1 MNKYITATILAAI
14 SSGVAH
20 SQDVVSVPRLVVNI
34 TIDQLRTDY
43 IEAFMPFY
51 RENGFKKLM
60 KNGMVYHNAQYTF
73 SPIDRASSI
82 ASVATGTTPANNGI
96 TGYSWL
102 DKNTLIPVKCIDDN
116 NYEGVFTYEHTSPQN
131 ITSTTINDE
140 LKVSTNGE
148 ALVYSIAFDR
158 DAAVIAGGHAADAA
172 LWFNA
177 DGKRWCSSTYY
188 FKNAPNW
195 LKTYN
200 LQHTAK
206 VDKDDSNVDV
216 TSLALECIN
225 STGMGLDG
233 VTDMLSVT
241 YTAQASAK
249 DNKQSQQQQQAKYI
263 QLDRELGKLIS
274 RIESKFGSKGVLFVI
289 TGTGCQEDD
298 DVDYAKYRIPSG
310 TFYINRT
317 ANLLNM
323 YLSAIYGQDKYVE
336 SCFFNQIFLNLNK
349 IEQKRISMSDLLS
362 RAQSFLVQNAGV
374 RNAFTKKDLLLAN
387 GEKGSKL
394 GNWFNPERCG
404 DLIVELFPGWK
415 LLNEDNQ
422 QQYTSKESY
431 IPFPVIFYGAN
442 VAAETVSTP
451 VTIDRIAPTIAK
463 VIRIRAPNACASAPL
478 YLGDKSIK

>member
-1 MNKYITATILAAI
+1 MNKYITATIFAVV
-14 SSGVAH
+14 SSGMAY

-51 RENGFKKLM
+51 SENGFKKLM
-60 KNGMVYHNAQYTF
+60 RNGVVYHNAQYTF
-73 SPIDRASSI
+73 TPIDRASSI
-82 ASVATGTTPANNGI
+82 AAVVTGTTPANNGI

-116 NYEGVFTYEHTSPQN
+116 NYDGVFTDEHSSPQN

-140 LKVSTNGE
+140 LKVSTNVE
-148 ALVYSIAFDR
+148 ALVYSIAIDR

-177 DGKRWCSSTYY
+177 DSKRWCSSMYY

-195 LKTYN
+195 LRTYN
-200 LQHTAK
+200 LQHTTD
-206 VDKDDSNVDV
+206 VDGNNINASV
-216 TSLALECIN
+216 TSIALECVN
-225 STGMGLDG
+225 STGIGLDD

-241 YTAQASAK
+241 YSAK
-249 DNKQSQQQQQAKYI
+249 ITTKANKQSQQLQQNTYL
-263 QLDRELGKLIS
+263 QLDHELERLIS

-289 TGTGCQEDD
+289 TGTGCQEEL

-323 YLSAIYGQDKYVE
+323 YLCAIYGQDKYVE

-349 IEQKRISMSDLLS
+349 IEQRHISMSDILS

-387 GEKGSKL
+387 GDKGSKL

-415 LLNEDNQ
+415 LFNEDNQ

-442 VAAETVSTP
+442 VAAETVYTP
-451 VTIDRIAPTIAK
+451 VTMNRIAPTIAK

-478 YLGDKSIK
+478 HLSYKSIK